1 MNAKEIIE
9 LVRSICKTPALRIA
23 AIIAILCI
31 SSILLF
37 SCGSARTV
45 ARVYNRAEGTTT
57 TISVSGNEG
66 GSTSV
71 TVTPSTSVD
80 VNLNPNF

>member
-1 MNAKEIIE
+1 MDVKEIITAIKS
-9 LVRSICKTPALRIA
+9 LCKTPTLRVVALVA
-23 AIIAILCI
+23 CCCI
-31 SSILLF
+31 CSILLF

-80 VNLNPNF
+80 VNLTPNF